1 MNWTLKYEDFDV
13 EQYLVVMDLK
23 DRIESIYL
31 KTKELALKVER
42 LQKENKVLKKKNQ
55 ALETALEQRENGIRQ
70 LTSRVE
76 AINEKQE
83 KQYSPELKAQIDHYI
98 QEIDKCIAWLQKQ

>member
-1 MNWTLKYEDFDV
+1 
-13 EQYLVVMDLK
+13 MDLK

-42 LQKENKVLKKKNQ
+42 LQKENKILKKENQ
-55 ALETALEQRENGIRQ
+55 DLKTSLEKREAGIRQ
-70 LTSRVE
+70 LETRLE
-76 AINEKQE
+76 AISEQ
-83 KQYSPELKAQIDHYI
+83 QDPELKTQIDYYI